1 MVIRSYYIRRPDRV
15 CGRLENWTGAHVSWI
30 AAGRLTGY
38 SRLMLVSQHRYNGSI
53 RRFFLL
59 MRTNRA
65 MFRMQPRPKKQRQP
79 KSAKRKIR
87 KIAP

>member
-15 CGRLENWTGAHVSWI
+15 CGRHVIWIGAHVSWI
-30 AAGRLTGY
+30 AAARLTGY
-38 SRLMLVSQHRYNGSI
+38 SRLMLVSQRSFEGAI
-53 RRFFLL
+53 DRFARL

-65 MFRMQPRPKKQRQP
+65 MFRMQPRPEKQRQP
-79 KSAKRKIR
+79 KPPKRKIR